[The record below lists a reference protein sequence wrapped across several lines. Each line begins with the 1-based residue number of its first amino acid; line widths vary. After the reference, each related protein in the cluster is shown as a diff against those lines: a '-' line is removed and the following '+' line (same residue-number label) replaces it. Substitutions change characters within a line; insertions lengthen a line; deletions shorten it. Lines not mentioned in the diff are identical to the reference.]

1 MDHEY
6 RDPHHHED
14 QNAVTEVGTPEP
26 HQPGCRP
33 PRAEGLVTEANAFYE
48 GLGMGAYFPSVLDS
62 AETPQRLGPEDCGP
76 DKRGCGCQSEP
87 AE

>member
-14 QNAVTEVGTPEP
+14 QNAVTEVGVPEP

-33 PRAEGLVTEANAFYE
+33 PRADAGRFFPQAAFSKTESPS
-48 GLGMGAYFPSVLDS
+48 GAP
-62 AETPQRLGPEDCGP
+62 
-76 DKRGCGCQSEP
+76 
-87 AE
+87 